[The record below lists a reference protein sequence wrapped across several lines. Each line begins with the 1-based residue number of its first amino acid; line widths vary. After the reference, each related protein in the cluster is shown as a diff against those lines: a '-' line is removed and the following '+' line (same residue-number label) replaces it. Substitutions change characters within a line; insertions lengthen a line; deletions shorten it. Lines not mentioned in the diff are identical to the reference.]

1 MTTRFLLILIA
12 LFWSALA
19 GASEIINDF
28 DQADSWDSI
37 TISTSQLTEQSK
49 TDSQQTEATTD
60 SDKKAKTTVTK
71 EKRSRLGGM
80 FDLLLP
86 AGLRDSN

>member
-19 GASEIINDF
+19 SASEIINDF
-28 DQADSWDSI
+28 DQADSWNSVKV
-37 TISTSQLTEQSK
+37 STSQLTEKPK
-49 TDSQQTEATTD
+49 TSTKQTETND
-60 SDKKAKTTVTK
+60 SDKKSETTVTK

-80 FDLLLP
+80 FELLLP
-86 AGLRDSN
+86 SSLRDNH